1 MAKTKIKTGG
11 ITDLNVTVAKL
22 PSAVDISTK
31 TVTLPASVGGLG
43 TGITNAQLAGSID
56 VTSKITGV
64 VPSANLGSGTA
75 SSSTI
80 LYGDS
85 TYKSEPAGGAWNLLR
100 TETASGDS
108 EVEFVDGVSGVDLT
122 TYKMYKLQGID
133 IVASDDDTNALVQFS
148 KDTGSSYEGASNYD
162 TMMMQ
167 VAFGGTI
174 SANAG
179 VTGALEINN
188 FGNAATEGGAFE
200 LTLVNPSGAAEYKRV
215 WWSSVC
221 TPNSGVML
229 LMHGGG
235 HWKDTDAY
243 DAFQF
248 KMSAGTFNGVF
259 KLYGIS

>member
-1 MAKTKIKTGG
+1 MSG
-11 ITDLNVTVAKL
+11 IVGSRFNTRGSGL
-22 PSAVDISTK
+22 IG
-31 TVTLPASVGGLG
+31 SVGTDGQVFTSSG
-43 TGITNAQLAGSID
+43 AGVSHTFED
-56 VTSKITGV
+56 AAG
-64 VPSANLGSGTA
+64 
-75 SSSTI
+75 
-80 LYGDS
+80 
-85 TYKSEPAGGAWNLLR
+85 GGAWNLIR
-100 TETASGDS
+100 TETASS
-108 EVEFVDGVSGVDLT
+108 ASAVEFIHGTSDVDLT

-133 IVASDDDTNALVQFS
+133 IVASDDDKNALVQFS
-148 KDTGSSYEGASNYD
+148 KDTGSSYEAASEYD

-167 VAFGGTI
+167 VAFGGSI

-188 FGNAATEGGAFE
+188 FGNATDEGGAFE

-221 TPNSGVML
+221 TPNTGVML

-248 KMSAGTFNGVF
+248 KMTAGTFSGVF
-259 KLYGIS
+259 KLYGIT

>member
-1 MAKTKIKTGG
+1 MSG
-11 ITDLNVTVAKL
+11 IIGSKLNIRGSGRIAKL
-22 PSAVDISTK
+22 
-31 TVTLPASVGGLG
+31 G
-43 TGITNAQLAGSID
+43 TDGQVLTSSGAGVAAAFED
-56 VTSKITGV
+56 
-64 VPSANLGSGTA
+64 A
-75 SSSTI
+75 
-80 LYGDS
+80 
-85 TYKSEPAGGAWNLLR
+85 AGGAWNLLR

-167 VAFGGTI
+167 VAFAGTI
-174 SANAG
+174 TANAG

-188 FGNAATEGGAFE
+188 FGNAANEGGAFE

-221 TPNSGVML
+221 TPKTGVML

-248 KMSAGTFNGVF
+248 KMTAGTFSGVF
-259 KLYGIS
+259 KLYGIT